1 MAQNF
6 DIAIRGCGIVGRTLA
21 LLLANQR
28 LRVALIQTTAP
39 ASTTGHSDV
48 RAYSLNTAAR
58 SVLESVRCWPEGTAV
73 TPVLN
78 MQVFGD
84 HGGELNFSAREQD
97 VGALNWMV
105 DVPALEAQLASAV
118 RFQPLITELNE
129 DTSNAPLTVVCEG
142 RASRTRAE
150 LGVAFDIKTYGQHA
164 LAARVRCAVP
174 HGQTARQWFLSGGSS
189 ASSDASD
196 ASDAFDA
203 FDASDASEI
212 LALLPIGGED
222 SHEVALVWSVPPAKA
237 QALLALTETAFN
249 DALATACQYSLGA
262 MTLMSERAVWP
273 LQLARATPWVGTLPG
288 QAQRSFALAGD
299 AAHTMHPLAGQGL
312 NLGLA
317 DVAELARVLG
327 EREFWRPLNDVKLL
341 RRYARARQA
350 DVQAMTWVTDHLK
363 NLFAQTGQPWQPLR
377 NWGLS
382 AFNQLG
388 PIKRWA
394 TANAMR

>member
-28 LRVALIQTTAP
+28 LRVGLIQTSAP
-39 ASTTGHSDV
+39 ATITGHSDV

-58 SVLESVRCWPEGTAV
+58 SVLASVRCWPEGTAV

-84 HGGELNFSAREQD
+84 HGGELNFSAREQG

-105 DVPALEAQLASAV
+105 DVPTLETQLASAV
-118 RFQPLITELNE
+118 RFQPLITELDEGN
-129 DTSNAPLTVVCEG
+129 SNAPLTVVCEG

-174 HGQTARQWFLSGGSS
+174 HGQTARQWFLSGESS
-189 ASSDASD
+189 ASS
-196 ASDAFDA
+196 
-203 FDASDASEI
+203 DASDASEI

-327 EREFWRPLNDVKLL
+327 EREFWRPLNDLKLL

-350 DVQAMTWVTDHLK
+350 DVQAMAWVTDHLQ
-363 NLFAQTGQPWQPLR
+363 NLFAQTGQPWPPLR

>member
-28 LRVALIQTTAP
+28 LRVALIQTSAP
-39 ASTTGHSDV
+39 AATTGHSDV

-58 SVLESVRCWPEGTAV
+58 SVLASVRCWPEGTAV

-84 HGGELNFSAREQD
+84 QGGELNFSAHEQGVD
-97 VGALNWMV
+97 ALNWMV
-105 DVPALEAQLASAV
+105 DVPALETQLASAV
-118 RFQPLITELNE
+118 RFQPLITELDE
-129 DTSNAPLTVVCEG
+129 DSSNAPLTVICEG

-150 LGVAFDIKTYGQHA
+150 LGVVFDVKTYGQHA
-164 LAARVRCAVP
+164 LAARLRCAAP
-174 HGQTARQWFLSGGSS
+174 HGQTARQWFISGESS
-189 ASSDASD
+189 ASP
-196 ASDAFDA
+196 
-203 FDASDASEI
+203 DASEI
-212 LALLPIGGED
+212 LALLPIGGEG

-237 QALLALTETAFN
+237 QALMGLSETEFVE
-249 DALATACQYSLGA
+249 ALAKACQHSLGE
-262 MTLMSERAVWP
+262 MTLTGERAVWP

-299 AAHTMHPLAGQGL
+299 AAHAMHPLAGQGL

-350 DVQAMTWVTDHLK
+350 DVQAMTWVTDQLQ

-377 NWGLS
+377 NWGLN

>member
-28 LRVALIQTTAP
+28 LRVALIHTSAP
-39 ASTTGHSDV
+39 AATPGHSDV

-58 SVLESVRCWPEGTAV
+58 SVLASVRCWPEGTAV

-84 HGGELNFSAREQD
+84 QGGALNFSAHEQGVD
-97 VGALNWMV
+97 ALNWMV
-105 DVPALEAQLASAV
+105 DVPALETQLASAV
-118 RFQPLITELNE
+118 RFQPLITELDE
-129 DTSNAPLTVVCEG
+129 DSSNAPLTVICEG

-150 LGVAFDIKTYGQHA
+150 LGVVFDVKTYGQHA
-164 LAARVRCAVP
+164 LAARLRCAAP
-174 HGQTARQWFLSGGSS
+174 HGQTARQWFISGESS
-189 ASSDASD
+189 ASP
-196 ASDAFDA
+196 
-203 FDASDASEI
+203 DASEI
-212 LALLPIGGED
+212 LALLPIGGEG

-237 QALLALTETAFN
+237 QALMGLSETEFVE
-249 DALATACQYSLGA
+249 ALAKACQHSLGE
-262 MTLMSERAVWP
+262 MTLTGERAVWP

-299 AAHTMHPLAGQGL
+299 AAHAMHPLAGQGL

-350 DVQAMTWVTDHLK
+350 DVQAMTWVTDQLQ

-377 NWGLS
+377 NWGLN

>member
-1 MAQNF
+1 
-6 DIAIRGCGIVGRTLA
+6 
-21 LLLANQR
+21 
-28 LRVALIQTTAP
+28 
-39 ASTTGHSDV
+39 
-48 RAYSLNTAAR
+48 
-58 SVLESVRCWPEGTAV
+58 
-73 TPVLN
+73 
-78 MQVFGD
+78 
-84 HGGELNFSAREQD
+84 
-97 VGALNWMV
+97 
-105 DVPALEAQLASAV
+105 V
-118 RFQPLITELNE
+118 RFQPLITELDEGN
-129 DTSNAPLTVVCEG
+129 SNAPLTVVCEG

-174 HGQTARQWFLSGGSS
+174 HGQTARQWFLSGESS
-189 ASSDASD
+189 ASS
-196 ASDAFDA
+196 
-203 FDASDASEI
+203 DASDASEI

-237 QALLALTETAFN
+237 QALLALSETAFA
-249 DALATACQYSLGA
+249 DALSQACQHSLGA

-327 EREFWRPLNDVKLL
+327 EREFWRPLNDLKLL

-350 DVQAMTWVTDHLK
+350 DVQAMAWVTDHLQ
-363 NLFAQTGQPWQPLR
+363 NLFAQTGQPWPPLR

>member
-28 LRVALIQTTAP
+28 LRVALIQTAAP
-39 ASTTGHSDV
+39 LTTSAQSDV

-58 SVLESVRCWPEGTAV
+58 SLLESVRGWPEGTAV
-73 TPVLN
+73 TPVLQ

-84 HGGELNFSAREQD
+84 KGGELNFSAREQGVD
-97 VGALNWMV
+97 ALNWMV

-118 RFQPLITELNE
+118 RFQPLITPFDGEHA
-129 DTSNAPLTVVCEG
+129 DTQTAPLTVICEG

-150 LGVAFDIKTYGQHA
+150 LGVAFDVKAYDQYA
-164 LAARVRCAVP
+164 VAARLRCALP
-174 HGQTARQWFLSGGSS
+174 HGQTARQWFQSG
-189 ASSDASD
+189 ATAAQAD
-196 ASDAFDA
+196 
-203 FDASDASEI
+203 I
-212 LALLPIGGED
+212 LALLPTGGEA

-237 QALLALTETAFN
+237 QALMALPDSDFA
-249 DALATACQYSLGA
+249 DALAQACQHSLGA
-262 MTLMSERAVWP
+262 MELTGERAVWP
-273 LQLARATPWVGTLPG
+273 LQLAQASPWIGTMPG

-299 AAHTMHPLAGQGL
+299 AAHAMHPLAGQGL
-312 NLGLA
+312 NVGLA
-317 DVAELARVLG
+317 DVAELARVLA
-327 EREFWRPLNDVKLL
+327 EREFWRPLNDLKLL

-350 DVQAMTWVTDHLK
+350 DVQAMAWVTDNLQ
-363 NLFAQTGQPWQPLR
+363 NLFAQPGALWPPLR
-377 NWGLS
+377 NWGLN

-394 TANAMR
+394 AANAMR